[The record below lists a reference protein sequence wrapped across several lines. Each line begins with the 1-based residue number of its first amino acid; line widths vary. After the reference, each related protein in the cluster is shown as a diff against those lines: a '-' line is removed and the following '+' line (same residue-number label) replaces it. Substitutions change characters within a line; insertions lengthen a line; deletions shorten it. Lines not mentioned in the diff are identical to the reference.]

1 MAGLDTNILV
11 RWLVDDDA
19 GQSRRIAAM
28 LNSVARLDETI
39 FVPLTVMLE
48 LEWVLRSRY
57 SLAKP
62 DILLALNALLETREL
77 EFQTEPAIERA
88 LHAYRQGTADFADC
102 LHAAACWVEGEA
114 PLLILEAKAAK
125 LADAELLAA

>member
-1 MAGLDTNILV
+1 MAGLDTNVLV

-28 LNSVARLDETI
+28 FESAARLDETL

-57 SLAKP
+57 AFAKP

-77 EFQTEPAIERA
+77 EFQAEPAVERA
-88 LHAYRQGTADFADC
+88 LHAYRQGKADFADC
-102 LHAAACWVEGEA
+102 LHAAACWVEGKA
-114 PLLILEAKAAK
+114 PMLTLDAKAAK
-125 LADAELLAA
+125 LADAKLLAA

>member
-19 GQSRRIAAM
+19 GQSRRIAERLKSA
-28 LNSVARLDETI
+28 ARRDETL

-57 SLAKP
+57 AFAKP

-77 EFQTEPAIERA
+77 EFQVEPAIERA
-88 LHAYRQGTADFADC
+88 LHACRQGTADFADC
-102 LHAAACWVEGEA
+102 LHAAACWVEGKA
-114 PLLILEAKAAK
+114 PMLTLDAKAAK
-125 LADAELLAA
+125 LVDAELLAA

>member
-1 MAGLDTNILV
+1 MAGLDTNVLV

-28 LNSVARLDETI
+28 LESAARLDETL

-57 SLAKP
+57 AFAKP

-77 EFQTEPAIERA
+77 EFQAEPAVERA
-88 LHAYRQGTADFADC
+88 LHAYRQDTADFADC
-102 LHAAACWVEGEA
+102 LHAAACWVEGKA
-114 PLLILEAKAAK
+114 PMLTLDAKAAK
-125 LADAELLAA
+125 LADAKLLAA

>member
-19 GQSRRIAAM
+19 GQSRRIADMFRSA
-28 LNSVARLDETI
+28 ARRDETL
-39 FVPLTVMLE
+39 FVSLTVMLE

-57 SLAKP
+57 ALTKP

-77 EFQTEPAIERA
+77 EFQAEPAVERA
-88 LHAYRQGTADFADC
+88 LHAYRQGNADFADC
-102 LHAAACWVEGEA
+102 LHAAACWTEGKA
-114 PLLILEAKAAK
+114 PMITLDAKAAK
-125 LADAELLAA
+125 LADAELLGA